1 MNTVEKGD
9 VLELAI
15 FDLLNSVHG
24 LDQLPIR
31 RECCKVYHRKGYYS
45 KDRGSKIIFDV
56 SVEVFVPGAE
66 TFFLLLLFECKN
78 YNKLVPVDKVEE
90 FNQKVEQV
98 AAANSKAV
106 FVTTKGFQRGAV
118 KFATSKGIGL
128 VRYFGS
134 QELKWDLYR
143 PASTSY
149 LAKAMPT
156 SIDVDAALTH
166 DEFRSALFD
175 LYMLHGSRG
184 TVSLWDF
191 LESLVVASNMPR
203 NTLRIIKSNR
213 SRSRSRNGA
222 VVPFL
227 EKSRLETIAEE
238 ALTVVGYKNGAL
250 KLELLAK
257 VHPATKDFAIL
268 RTSRPLTDE
277 VNPPLGLV
285 SFVDKRIELFV
296 AEEVNA
302 GRERF
307 TLAHELAHILLDHG
321 RYMRREFTDAAD
333 QEKRIARGDIA
344 LDVPRMEFQANN
356 LASYLLLPRDN
367 FIGDFKYELG
377 RLDVRDKGHGLLY
390 VDSQTC
396 NIDNYIGITD
406 RLMKR
411 YGASRAAV
419 AIRLTD
425 LGLLRDVRSA
435 RSAPETFGIS
445 LLDGLEALWQTQEAA
460 TEVVAH

>member
-15 FDLLNSVHG
+15 FDLLNSVRG

-56 SVEVFVPGAE
+56 SVEVFIPGAE

-128 VRYFGS
+128 ARYFGS

-149 LAKAMPT
+149 LAKAKPT
-156 SIDVDAALTH
+156 SVDVDAALTQ
-166 DEFRSALFD
+166 DEFRSFLFD
-175 LYMLHGSRG
+175 LYMLHGSLG
-184 TVSLWDF
+184 TVSLSDF
-191 LESLVVASNMPR
+191 VESLVAASNMPR
-203 NTLRIIKSNR
+203 NSLRKIKNN
-213 SRSRSRNGA
+213 RSRNGA
-222 VVPFL
+222 TVPFL
-227 EKSRLETIAEE
+227 EKSRLETIADE
-238 ALTVVGYKNGAL
+238 ALTAVGYKNGAV
-250 KLELLAK
+250 KLEQLAK
-257 VHPATKDFAIL
+257 DHPATKDFAIL

-277 VNPPLGLV
+277 ANPPLGLV
-285 SFVDKRIELFV
+285 SFVDRRIELFV

-302 GRERF
+302 ARERF

-333 QEKRIARGDIA
+333 HEKRIARGDIA

-356 LASYLLLPRDN
+356 LASYLLLPRYN
-367 FIGDFKYELG
+367 FIDDFKYELG

-425 LGLLRDVRSA
+425 LGLLRDVRSG

-445 LLDGLEALWQTQEAA
+445 LLNGLEALWQSQDTA